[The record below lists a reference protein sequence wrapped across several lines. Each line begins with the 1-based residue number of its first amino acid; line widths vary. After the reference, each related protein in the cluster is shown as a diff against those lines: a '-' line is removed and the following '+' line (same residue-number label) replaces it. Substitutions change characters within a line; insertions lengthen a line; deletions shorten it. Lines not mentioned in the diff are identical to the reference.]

1 MAGLFILFAI
11 LLIYTSFKHHQKYKF
26 KVDAKEMLTQMVS
39 TSHQIA
45 PDEAKKLLGN
55 DEYIFIDLSN
65 PRTFERFHTEG
76 SVNVPFEMVLDDQYK
91 PLFQQ
96 EAKKVLISQTGIR
109 AEEIWTLLTQY
120 GYKNLYVLEG
130 GKAYWQKFVAN
141 RDVLKKPA
149 PYENEK
155 PKFDYK
161 ALTSKKDT
169 AKKEE
174 KK

>member
-1 MAGLFILFAI
+1 MLAQIV
-11 LLIYTSFKHHQKYKF
+11 SSSHH
-26 KVDAKEMLTQMVS
+26 L
-39 TSHQIA
+39 A
-45 PDEAKKLLGN
+45 PDEAKKVLN
-55 DEYIFIDLSN
+55 NNEYIFIDLSN
-65 PRTFERFHTEG
+65 PRAFERYHIEG

-96 EAKKVLISQTGIR
+96 DAKKVLISQTGIR

-120 GYKNLYVLEG
+120 GYKDLYVLEG
-130 GKAYWQKFVAN
+130 GKTYWQKYVAN

-149 PYENEK
+149 PYEDEK

-169 AKKEE
+169 AKKAE